1 MRVSKYIKLDA
12 NILLE
17 YIYDDANLISEPYD
31 VLSNIKNSTKQFLS
45 TSTSGSLN
53 TIDNQLFQ
61 IDPINRNYGI
71 VNTTTY
77 NFLQNNSYASGF
89 PIRYDSI
96 IIRLPI
102 NYTFGEHIG
111 FYLRAYAF
119 DSLNKKTIDLTNFFY
134 DITNLSTKD
143 YLDYTNPPILYQEKL
158 WGKEITI
165 LVPSLY
171 GLSSQLKNNTPIP
184 NSINYNLT
192 GGVGLNQQ
200 SPLFFEFSFINTKS
214 VVNNITTYYLA
225 PQILANVT
233 QVPEYENLGVIIEH
247 SSNGDYFEIYGVY
260 NGSLADFNTFINNSV
275 YVGHRYFVQY
285 VITLYEQNIRGKS
298 LTITVTDNFNE
309 KIPHRPIIKYTTTTA
324 VIEVEM
330 YLIDKVDSSQ
340 ILRKASYGMLQ
351 DQVSKFSLN
360 LTKINLET
368 ATKPKIYNSKSLMNP
383 ISLPTTTN
391 IELVKVPYAVL
402 IERFNISA
410 LSENA
415 LVGTTTWYGE
425 GKLTIVIKPFDN
437 IIKFVVAKNLIQMDK
452 SLIPDYLDMTSL
464 GEIKLV
470 FKNDNLN
477 VQFPLFV
484 DNEDVDLSI
493 GTVVFKVT
501 ANKVP
506 DLKTIYNSGVNIFY
520 ITSTIAETTTS
531 VYSGLFVI
539 YDAIKNVT
547 TLNNNIRTVDANLS
561 TVAPNITPIN
571 TTTTSGPPK
580 VIIKYVKD
588 TAAAAS
594 SNFVDNVITNNSS
607 TPATIIIN
615 SNNWAGSGQTNIIKW
630 SINSDSS
637 ITYVDSFNTTPT
649 TWTAATILKVF
660 TTYPG
665 PGGVPAS
672 ITNLSFRHP
681 TPGTTTGYSYGG
693 YDWSGYSG
701 TVTLDDTTQASV
713 DLFIDKNK
721 SQFNNGG
728 GLWGLLDKLL
738 KSGHSYGITG

>member
-31 VLSNIKNSTKQFLS
+31 ILSNIKSSTKQFLS

-53 TIDNQLFQ
+53 TIDNQLFE

-119 DSLNKKTIDLTNFFY
+119 DNTNKKTYDLTNFYF
-134 DITNLSTKD
+134 DITNLNTKN

-171 GLSSQLKNNTPIP
+171 GLSNQLKNNTPIP

-192 GGVGLNQQ
+192 SGIGLSQQ

-214 VVNNITTYYLA
+214 VVNTITTYYLA
-225 PQILANVT
+225 PKVLTNVT
-233 QVPEYENLGVIIEH
+233 QVPEYENLGVIIEN

-275 YVGHRYFVQY
+275 YIGHRYFVQY

-309 KIPHRPIIKYTTTTA
+309 KIDYRPIIKYTTTTA

-330 YLIDKVDSSQ
+330 YLIDRVDNSQ
-340 ILRKASYGMLQ
+340 ITRKASYGMLQ

-360 LTKINLET
+360 LTKINLAT
-368 ATKPKIYNSKSLMNP
+368 ATKPKIYNTKSLMNP
-383 ISLPTTTN
+383 ISALPNTTN
-391 IELVKVPYAVL
+391 IEVVRVPYGVL
-402 IERFNISA
+402 IDRFNVSA

-415 LVGTTTWYGE
+415 LVGTTTFWGE

-437 IIKFVVAKNLIQMDK
+437 IIKFIVAKNLTQMDK
-452 SLIPDYLDMTSL
+452 SLIPDYLDMTNF

-484 DNEDVDLSI
+484 DNDDVDLSI
-493 GTVVFKVT
+493 GAVVFKVT

-506 DLKTIYNSGVNIFY
+506 DLKTIYNSGINVFY
-520 ITSTIAETTTS
+520 ITSTVAETTTS
-531 VYSGLFVI
+531 VYSGLFII
-539 YDAIKNVT
+539 YDATRNVT
-547 TLNNNIRTVDANLS
+547 TLNNNTTRLSDRTFSEVVEQNVSA
-561 TVAPNITPIN
+561 APNITAVNVN
-571 TTTTSGPPK
+571 TTNTPPR
-580 VIIKYVKD
+580 VIIKYVKSD
-588 TAAAAS
+588 TLSA
-594 SNFVDNVITNNSS
+594 VNNNAVSISANNNNQLTSPPGNGTS
-607 TPATIIIN
+607 TT
-615 SNNWAGSGQTNIIKW
+615 SQVNIIPKGLRF
-630 SINSDSS
+630 SSDQSLFNSTTRYIFIIEGNSALAYASVNYIRYQSTDIKNKLGLSYYPSSLTFRDSS
-637 ITYVDSFNTTPT
+637 GNIIPNMGGSSENKDSNIF
-649 TWTAATILKVF
+649 LYSKE
-660 TTYPG
+660 
-665 PGGVPAS
+665 
-672 ITNLSFRHP
+672 TNL
-681 TPGTTTGYSYGG
+681 G
-693 YDWSGYSG
+693 
-701 TVTLDDTTQASV
+701 
-713 DLFIDKNK
+713 N
-721 SQFNNGG
+721 
-728 GLWGLLDKLL
+728 LLEIMTKLL
-738 KSGHSYGITG
+738 S

>member
-31 VLSNIKNSTKQFLS
+31 ILSNIKSSTKQFLS

-53 TIDNQLFQ
+53 TIDNQLFE

-77 NFLQNNSYASGF
+77 NFLQNNNYSSGF
-89 PIRYDSI
+89 PIRYDSV

-119 DSLNKKTIDLTNFFY
+119 DNTNKKTYDLTNFYF
-134 DITNLSTKD
+134 DITNLNTKN

-192 GGVGLNQQ
+192 SGIGLSQQ
-200 SPLFFEFSFINTKS
+200 SPLFFEFGFINTKS
-214 VVNNITTYYLA
+214 VVNTITTYYLA
-225 PQILANVT
+225 PKVLTNVT
-233 QVPEYENLGVIIEH
+233 QVPEYENLGVIIEN

-275 YVGHRYFVQY
+275 YIGHRYFVQY

-309 KIPHRPIIKYTTTTA
+309 KIDYRPIIKYTTTTA

-330 YLIDKVDSSQ
+330 YLIDRVDNSQ
-340 ILRKASYGMLQ
+340 ITRKASYGMLQ

-360 LTKINLET
+360 LTKINLAT
-368 ATKPKIYNSKSLMNP
+368 ATKPKIYNTKSLMNP
-383 ISLPTTTN
+383 ISALPNTTN
-391 IELVKVPYAVL
+391 IEVVRVPYGVL
-402 IERFNISA
+402 IDRFNVSA

-415 LVGTTTWYGE
+415 LVGTTTFWGE

-437 IIKFVVAKNLIQMDK
+437 IIKFIVAKNLTQMDG
-452 SLIPDYLDMTSL
+452 SLVPDYLDMTNF

-484 DNEDVDLSI
+484 DNDDVDLSI
-493 GTVVFKVT
+493 GAVVFKVT

-506 DLKTIYNSGVNIFY
+506 DLKTIYNSGINVFY
-520 ITSTIAETTTS
+520 ITSTVAETTTS
-531 VYSGLFVI
+531 VYSGLFII
-539 YDAIKNVT
+539 YDATRNVT
-547 TLNNNIRTVDANLS
+547 TLNNNTTRLADRTEVVEQNVSA
-561 TVAPNITPIN
+561 APNITPVNVN
-571 TTTTSGPPK
+571 TTNTPPR
-580 VIIKYVKD
+580 VVIKYVKSD
-588 TAAAAS
+588 TLSAVNNAVSISA
-594 SNFVDNVITNNSS
+594 NNNSNS
-607 TPATIIIN
+607 N
-615 SNNWAGSGQTNIIKW
+615 SNNQLTSPPGNGTSTTSQVNIIPKGLRF
-630 SINSDSS
+630 SSDQSLFKSTTRYIFIIEGNSALAYASVNYIRYQSTDIKNKLGLSYYPSSLTFRDSS
-637 ITYVDSFNTTPT
+637 GNIIPNMGGSSENKDSNIF
-649 TWTAATILKVF
+649 LYSKE
-660 TTYPG
+660 
-665 PGGVPAS
+665 
-672 ITNLSFRHP
+672 TNL
-681 TPGTTTGYSYGG
+681 G
-693 YDWSGYSG
+693 
-701 TVTLDDTTQASV
+701 
-713 DLFIDKNK
+713 N
-721 SQFNNGG
+721 
-728 GLWGLLDKLL
+728 LLEIMTKLL
-738 KSGHSYGITG
+738 S

>member
-31 VLSNIKNSTKQFLS
+31 ILSNIKSSTKQFLS

-53 TIDNQLFQ
+53 TIDNQLFE

-119 DSLNKKTIDLTNFFY
+119 DNTNKKTYDLTNFYF
-134 DITNLSTKD
+134 DITNLNTKN

-171 GLSSQLKNNTPIP
+171 GLSNQLKNNTPIP

-192 GGVGLNQQ
+192 SGIGLSQQ

-214 VVNNITTYYLA
+214 VVNTITTYYLA
-225 PQILANVT
+225 PKVLTNVT
-233 QVPEYENLGVIIEH
+233 QVPEYENLGVIIEN

-275 YVGHRYFVQY
+275 YIGHRYFVQY

-309 KIPHRPIIKYTTTTA
+309 KIDYRPIIKYTTTTA

-330 YLIDKVDSSQ
+330 YLIDRVDNSQ
-340 ILRKASYGMLQ
+340 ITRKASYGMLQ

-360 LTKINLET
+360 LTKINLAT
-368 ATKPKIYNSKSLMNP
+368 ATKPKIYNTKSLMNP
-383 ISLPTTTN
+383 ISALPNTTN
-391 IELVKVPYAVL
+391 IEVVRVPYGVL
-402 IERFNISA
+402 IDRFNVSA

-415 LVGTTTWYGE
+415 LVGTTTFWGE

-437 IIKFVVAKNLIQMDK
+437 IIKFIVAKNLTQMDK
-452 SLIPDYLDMTSL
+452 SLIPDYLDMTNF

-484 DNEDVDLSI
+484 DNDDVDLSI
-493 GTVVFKVT
+493 GAVVFKVT

-506 DLKTIYNSGVNIFY
+506 DLKTIYNSGINVFY
-520 ITSTIAETTTS
+520 ITSTVAETTTS
-531 VYSGLFVI
+531 VYSGLFII
-539 YDAIKNVT
+539 YDATRNVT
-547 TLNNNIRTVDANLS
+547 TLNNNTTRLSDRTFSEVVEQNVSA
-561 TVAPNITPIN
+561 APNITAVNVN
-571 TTTTSGPPK
+571 TTNTPPR
-580 VIIKYVKD
+580 VIIKYVKSD
-588 TAAAAS
+588 TLSA
-594 SNFVDNVITNNSS
+594 VNNNAVSISANNNNQLTSPPGNGTS
-607 TPATIIIN
+607 TT
-615 SNNWAGSGQTNIIKW
+615 SQVNIIPKGLRF
-630 SINSDSS
+630 SSDQSLFNSTTRYIFIIEGNSALAYASVNYIRYQSTDIKNKLGLSYYPSS
-637 ITYVDSFNTTPT
+637 LTFRDNSGNIIPNMGGSSENKDAN
-649 TWTAATILKVF
+649 VF
-660 TTYPG
+660 LY
-665 PGGVPAS
+665 S
-672 ITNLSFRHP
+672 KETNL
-681 TPGTTTGYSYGG
+681 G
-693 YDWSGYSG
+693 
-701 TVTLDDTTQASV
+701 
-713 DLFIDKNK
+713 N
-721 SQFNNGG
+721 
-728 GLWGLLDKLL
+728 LLEIMTKLL
-738 KSGHSYGITG
+738 S

>member
-17 YIYDDANLISEPYD
+17 YVYDDANLISEPYD
-31 VLSNIKNSTKQFLS
+31 LLSNIKSSTKQFLS

-53 TIDNQLFQ
+53 TINSQLFQ

-71 VNTTTY
+71 VDTTTY

-96 IIRLPI
+96 IVRLPI

-119 DSLNKKTIDLTNFFY
+119 DNTNKKTYDLTNFYF
-134 DITNLSTKD
+134 DITNLNTKD

-192 GGVGLNQQ
+192 GGVGLSQQ

-214 VVNNITTYYLA
+214 TVNSITTYYLA
-225 PQILANVT
+225 PQVLANVT

-298 LTITVTDNFNE
+298 LTITVTDNFND
-309 KIPHRPIIKYTTTTA
+309 KIDYRPIIKYTTTTA

-330 YLIDKVDSSQ
+330 YLIDKVDNSQ
-340 ILRKASYGMLQ
+340 IIRKASYGMLQ

-368 ATKPKIYNSKSLMNP
+368 ATKPKIYNTKSLMNP
-383 ISLPTTTN
+383 ISSLPTTTN
-391 IELVKVPYAVL
+391 IEIVRVPYGVL
-402 IERFNISA
+402 IDRFNISA

-415 LVGTTTWYGE
+415 LVGTTTFWGE

-437 IIKFVVAKNLIQMDK
+437 IIKFIIAKNLVQMDK
-452 SLIPDYLDMTSL
+452 SLVPEYLDMTNF

-493 GTVVFKVT
+493 GAVVFKVT

-506 DLKTIYNSGVNIFY
+506 DLKTIYNSGINVFY
-520 ITSTIAETTTS
+520 ITSTVAETTTS
-531 VYSGLFVI
+531 VYSGLFII
-539 YDAIKNVT
+539 YDASKNVT
-547 TLNNNIRTVDANLS
+547 TLNNNIRTIDANVS
-561 TVAPNITPIN
+561 TAAPNITPIN

-580 VIIKYVKD
+580 VIIKYVK
-588 TAAAAS
+588 
-594 SNFVDNVITNNSS
+594 NDNVALANNIDITTPNNGQLTTPPGNGTSKPSQVNILPKGLRFSS
-607 TPATIIIN
+607 DQSIFKSNTRYFFVIETN
-615 SNNWAGSGQTNIIKW
+615 STLAYAGLSYTRYQSSDIKNKLGLSYYPSSLTFRDSSGNIIPDMGG
-630 SINSDSS
+630 SSDNK
-637 ITYVDSFNTTPT
+637 DEN
-649 TWTAATILKVF
+649 VF
-660 TTYPG
+660 LY
-665 PGGVPAS
+665 S
-672 ITNLSFRHP
+672 KETNL
-681 TPGTTTGYSYGG
+681 G
-693 YDWSGYSG
+693 
-701 TVTLDDTTQASV
+701 
-713 DLFIDKNK
+713 N
-721 SQFNNGG
+721 
-728 GLWGLLDKLL
+728 LLDIVSRLMQ
-738 KSGHSYGITG
+738 

>member
-31 VLSNIKNSTKQFLS
+31 ILSNIKSSTKQFLS

-53 TIDNQLFQ
+53 TIDNQLFE

-119 DSLNKKTIDLTNFFY
+119 DNTNKKTYDLTDFY
-134 DITNLSTKD
+134 FDITDLNTKN

-171 GLSSQLKNNTPIP
+171 GLSNQLKNNTPIP

-192 GGVGLNQQ
+192 SGIGLSQQ

-214 VVNNITTYYLA
+214 VVNTITTYYLA
-225 PQILANVT
+225 PKVLTNVT
-233 QVPEYENLGVIIEH
+233 QVPEYENLGVIIEN

-275 YVGHRYFVQY
+275 YIGHRYFVQY

-309 KIPHRPIIKYTTTTA
+309 KIDYRPIIKYTTTTA

-330 YLIDKVDSSQ
+330 YLIDRVDNSQ
-340 ILRKASYGMLQ
+340 ITRKASYGMLQ

-360 LTKINLET
+360 LTKINLAT
-368 ATKPKIYNSKSLMNP
+368 ATKPKIYNTKSLMNP
-383 ISLPTTTN
+383 ISALPNTTN
-391 IELVKVPYAVL
+391 IEVVRVPYGVL
-402 IERFNISA
+402 IDRFNVSA

-415 LVGTTTWYGE
+415 LVGTTTFWGE

-437 IIKFVVAKNLIQMDK
+437 IIKFIVAKNLTQMDK
-452 SLIPDYLDMTSL
+452 SLIPDYLDMTNF

-484 DNEDVDLSI
+484 DNDDVDLSI
-493 GTVVFKVT
+493 GAVVFKVT

-506 DLKTIYNSGVNIFY
+506 DLKTIYNSGINVFY
-520 ITSTIAETTTS
+520 ITSTVAETTTS
-531 VYSGLFVI
+531 VYSGLFII
-539 YDAIKNVT
+539 YDATRNVT
-547 TLNNNIRTVDANLS
+547 TLNNNTTRLSDRTFSEVVEQNVSA
-561 TVAPNITPIN
+561 APNITAVNVN
-571 TTTTSGPPK
+571 TTNTPPR
-580 VIIKYVKD
+580 VIIKYVKSD
-588 TAAAAS
+588 TLSAV
-594 SNFVDNVITNNSS
+594 NNNVVSISANNNSNS
-607 TPATIIIN
+607 N
-615 SNNWAGSGQTNIIKW
+615 SNNQLTSPPGNGTSTTSQVNIIPKGLRF
-630 SINSDSS
+630 SSDQSLFKSTTRYIFIIEGNSALAYASVNYIRYQSTDIKNKLGLSYYPSSLTFRDSS
-637 ITYVDSFNTTPT
+637 GNIIPNMGGSSENKDSNIF
-649 TWTAATILKVF
+649 LYSKE
-660 TTYPG
+660 
-665 PGGVPAS
+665 
-672 ITNLSFRHP
+672 TNL
-681 TPGTTTGYSYGG
+681 G
-693 YDWSGYSG
+693 
-701 TVTLDDTTQASV
+701 
-713 DLFIDKNK
+713 N
-721 SQFNNGG
+721 
-728 GLWGLLDKLL
+728 LLEIMTKLL
-738 KSGHSYGITG
+738 S

>member
-1 MRVSKYIKLDA
+1 MRVSKYLKLDA

-31 VLSNIKNSTKQFLS
+31 ILSNIKSNTKQFLS

-53 TIDNQLFQ
+53 TLDNQLFP

-102 NYTFGEHIG
+102 NYTFGEYIG
-111 FYLRAYAF
+111 FYLKAYAF
-119 DSLNKKTIDLTNFFY
+119 DNTNKKTYDLTNFYF
-134 DITNLSTKD
+134 DITDLNTKN

-171 GLSSQLKNNTPIP
+171 GLSNQLKNNTPIP

-192 GGVGLNQQ
+192 NGVGLSQQ

-214 VVNNITTYYLA
+214 VVNTITTYYLA
-225 PQILANVT
+225 PKVLANVT
-233 QVPEYENLGVIIEH
+233 QVPEYENLGVIVEY

-260 NGSLADFNTFINNSV
+260 NNSLADFNTFINNSV
-275 YVGHRYFVQY
+275 YIGHRYFVQY

-309 KIPHRPIIKYTTTTA
+309 KIDYRPIIKYTTTTA

-330 YLIDKVDSSQ
+330 YLIDRVDSSQ
-340 ILRKASYGMLQ
+340 IVRKASYGMLQ

-360 LTKINLET
+360 LTKINLAT

-383 ISLPTTTN
+383 ISALPNITN
-391 IELVKVPYAVL
+391 IEIVKVPYGVL
-402 IERFNISA
+402 IDRFNVSA

-415 LVGTTTWYGE
+415 LIGTTTFWGE
-425 GKLTIVIKPFDN
+425 GKLTIIIKPFDN
-437 IIKFVVAKNLIQMDK
+437 IIKFIIAKSLTQMDK
-452 SLIPDYLDMTSL
+452 SLIPDYLDMTNF

-477 VQFPLFV
+477 VQFPLFI
-484 DNEDVDLSI
+484 DNEDIDLSI
-493 GTVVFKVT
+493 GAVVFKVT

-506 DLKTIYNSGVNIFY
+506 DLKTIYNSGVNVFY
-520 ITSTIAETTTS
+520 ITSTVAETTTS
-531 VYSGLFVI
+531 VYSGLFII
-539 YDAIKNVT
+539 YDATKNVT
-547 TLNNNIRTVDANLS
+547 TLNNNIRAFDVSET
-561 TVAPNITPIN
+561 PNITPIN
-571 TTTTSGPPK
+571 NTTNPVPPK
-580 VIIKYVKD
+580 VIIKYVKND
-588 TAAAAS
+588 NITVGNINNNDQLSTPPGSAS
-594 SNFVDNVITNNSS
+594 SIASQVNIQVSKDIGTIFKFNMINNDTYFFVIESGSVLWSSVFNNANNPWKSVDIKNKLGLSYYPSS
-607 TPATIIIN
+607 LTFR
-615 SNNWAGSGQTNIIKW
+615 
-630 SINSDSS
+630 DSS
-637 ITYVDSFNTTPT
+637 G
-649 TWTAATILKVF
+649 KVIPNMSGSSDKKDENVF
-660 TTYPG
+660 LYSKD
-665 PGGVPAS
+665 A
-672 ITNLSFRHP
+672 NL
-681 TPGTTTGYSYGG
+681 G
-693 YDWSGYSG
+693 
-701 TVTLDDTTQASV
+701 
-713 DLFIDKNK
+713 N
-721 SQFNNGG
+721 
-728 GLWGLLDKLL
+728 LLDIVIKLAT
-738 KSGHSYGITG
+738 K

>member
-1 MRVSKYIKLDA
+1 MRVSKYLKLDA

-31 VLSNIKNSTKQFLS
+31 ILSNIKSSTKQFLS

-53 TIDNQLFQ
+53 TLNNQLFP

-111 FYLRAYAF
+111 FYLKAYAF
-119 DSLNKKTIDLTNFFY
+119 DNTNKKTYDLTNFYF
-134 DITNLSTKD
+134 DITDLNTKN

-171 GLSSQLKNNTPIP
+171 GLSNQLKNNTPIP

-192 GGVGLNQQ
+192 NGVGLSQQ

-214 VVNNITTYYLA
+214 VVNTITTYYLA
-225 PQILANVT
+225 PKVLANVT
-233 QVPEYENLGVIIEH
+233 QVPEYENLGVIIDY

-260 NGSLADFNTFINNSV
+260 NDSLADFNTFINNSI
-275 YVGHRYFVQY
+275 YIGHRYFVQY
-285 VITLYEQNIRGKS
+285 IITLYEQNIRGKS

-309 KIPHRPIIKYTTTTA
+309 KIDYRPIIKYASTTA

-330 YLIDKVDSSQ
+330 NLIDRVDNSQ
-340 ILRKASYGMLQ
+340 IVRKASYGMLQ
-351 DQVSKFSLN
+351 DQVSKFSPN
-360 LTKINLET
+360 LTKINLAT

-383 ISLPTTTN
+383 ISALPNTTN
-391 IELVKVPYAVL
+391 IEIVKVPYGVL
-402 IERFNISA
+402 IDRFNVSA

-415 LVGTTTWYGE
+415 LVGTTTFWGE
-425 GKLTIVIKPFDN
+425 GKLTIIIKPFDN
-437 IIKFVVAKNLIQMDK
+437 IIKFIIAKNLTQMDK
-452 SLIPDYLDMTSL
+452 SLIPDYLDMTNF

-477 VQFPLFV
+477 VQFPLFI
-484 DNEDVDLSI
+484 DNEDIDLSI
-493 GTVVFKVT
+493 GAVVFKVT

-506 DLKTIYNSGVNIFY
+506 DLKTIYNSGVNVFY
-520 ITSTIAETTTS
+520 ITSTVAETTTS
-531 VYSGLFVI
+531 VYSGLFII
-539 YDAIKNVT
+539 YDATKNVT
-547 TLNNNIRTVDANLS
+547 TLNNNIRAFDVSET
-561 TVAPNITPIN
+561 PNITPIN
-571 TTTTSGPPK
+571 TTTNPTPPK
-580 VIIKYVKD
+580 VIIKYVKND
-588 TAAAAS
+588 DVAFTG
-594 SNFVDNVITNNSS
+594 NINNSINTS
-607 TPATIIIN
+607 IASTIIIN
-615 SNNWAGSGQTNIIKW
+615 SNNWAGTGQTNIIKW
-630 SINSDSS
+630 SINTDSS

-649 TWTAATILKVF
+649 TWTATTILKVF
-660 TTYPG
+660 TNYPG
-665 PGGVPAS
+665 PGGIPSS
-672 ITNLSFRHP
+672 ITNLTFRHP

-693 YDWSGYSG
+693 YDWSAYTG
-701 TVTLDDTTQASV
+701 TTTLDNTTQASV

-721 SQFNNGG
+721 SQTNNGG

-738 KSGHSYGITG
+738 KSGHGYGITG

>member
-1 MRVSKYIKLDA
+1 MRVSKYLKLDA

-31 VLSNIKNSTKQFLS
+31 ILSNIKSNTKQFLS

-53 TIDNQLFQ
+53 TLDNQLFP

-102 NYTFGEHIG
+102 NYTFGEYIG
-111 FYLRAYAF
+111 FYLKAYAF
-119 DSLNKKTIDLTNFFY
+119 DNTNKKTYDLTNFYF
-134 DITNLSTKD
+134 DITDLNTKN

-171 GLSSQLKNNTPIP
+171 GLSNQLKNNTPIP

-192 GGVGLNQQ
+192 NGVGLSQQ

-214 VVNNITTYYLA
+214 VVNTITTYYLA
-225 PQILANVT
+225 PKVLANVT
-233 QVPEYENLGVIIEH
+233 QVPEYENLGVIVEY

-260 NGSLADFNTFINNSV
+260 NNSLADFNTFINNSV
-275 YVGHRYFVQY
+275 YIGHRYFVQY

-309 KIPHRPIIKYTTTTA
+309 KIDYRPIIKYTTTTA

-330 YLIDKVDSSQ
+330 YLIDRVDSSQ
-340 ILRKASYGMLQ
+340 IVRKASYGMLQ

-360 LTKINLET
+360 LTKINLAT

-383 ISLPTTTN
+383 ISALPNITN
-391 IELVKVPYAVL
+391 IEIVKVPYGVL
-402 IERFNISA
+402 IDRFNVSA

-415 LVGTTTWYGE
+415 LIGTTTFWGE
-425 GKLTIVIKPFDN
+425 GKLTIIIKPFDN
-437 IIKFVVAKNLIQMDK
+437 IIKFIIAKSLTQMDK
-452 SLIPDYLDMTSL
+452 SLIPDYLDMTNF

-477 VQFPLFV
+477 VQFPLFI
-484 DNEDVDLSI
+484 DNEDIDLSI
-493 GTVVFKVT
+493 GAVVFKVT

-506 DLKTIYNSGVNIFY
+506 DLKTIYNSGVNVFY
-520 ITSTIAETTTS
+520 ITSTVAETTTS
-531 VYSGLFVI
+531 VYSGLFII
-539 YDAIKNVT
+539 YDATKNVT
-547 TLNNNIRTVDANLS
+547 TLNNNIRAFDVSET
-561 TVAPNITPIN
+561 PNITPIN
-571 TTTTSGPPK
+571 NTTNPVPPK
-580 VIIKYVKD
+580 VIIKYVKND
-588 TAAAAS
+588 NITVGNINNNDQLSTPPGSAS
-594 SNFVDNVITNNSS
+594 SIASQVNIQVSKDIGTIFKFNMINNDTYFFVIESGSVLWSSVFNN
-607 TPATIIIN
+607 A
-615 SNNWAGSGQTNIIKW
+615 NNPWK
-630 SINSDSS
+630 
-637 ITYVDSFNTTPT
+637 
-649 TWTAATILKVF
+649 
-660 TTYPG
+660 
-665 PGGVPAS
+665 
-672 ITNLSFRHP
+672 
-681 TPGTTTGYSYGG
+681 
-693 YDWSGYSG
+693 
-701 TVTLDDTTQASV
+701 SV
-713 DLFIDKNK
+713 DIKNK
-721 SQFNNGG
+721 L
-728 GLWGLLDKLL
+728 GLSYILL
-738 KSGHSYGITG
+738 H